1 MRSRLLLVC
10 LCALSPLTH
19 ASSPQTGMS
28 RAERELC
35 RSEVETFFARERAQ
49 HAGGTAVRAP
59 SASQVT
65 RRVED
70 ELRMESALAERFST
84 RIDAD
89 ALQAEL
95 SRIQRESRAPAQL
108 QRLFDA
114 LNRDPHR
121 AAECIARPGL
131 VERLLYRRQQR
142 AAPGSDFAEWWQ
154 STRGQHQAIEPAA
167 LDQVL
172 FLPEASASPREAA
185 GGGSTGLETWISDAD
200 DSGPMAPRA
209 FALAAWNGSEL
220 FLFGGRGPRNTLR
233 ADGGL
238 YTPAIDHW
246 RWASPVGA
254 PGPRE
259 SGVAVWTG
267 SRFLVF
273 GGTSNGSGAQYDPA
287 TDTWTPMSGANAPVG
302 ITRYV
307 TGVWTGSEL
316 LVFGGEA
323 NVHARYNPVTDTWSS
338 LPQSG
343 LPALI
348 PSSVWHQGR
357 MYVWG
362 LRSENGGASLS
373 SRLGAF
379 DVASNQW
386 IPLSTAGAPAAR
398 FETAMT
404 VVDGRIMIFGGSD
417 GFGTVYGDGALYDP
431 ASDSWTAL
439 PGAGAPSARNFPT
452 LVSSGDRAIV
462 FGGQRQSAVNDHGAI
477 YDAASN
483 SWQALPGSAPVGWRS
498 GHAAAWT
505 GSALLVMAGMDEGG
519 EPLRDGGLFNLAS
532 NTWTL
537 FDGGDDLG
545 RLRGAS
551 AVWTG
556 VEALLFGGRSAVTDR
571 PQRGLSWR
579 AATDSFSTL
588 PLQGSP
594 SAREMTAAVW
604 TGAEMIVWG
613 GLDDAVPEILGDGA
627 RFDPAAGEW
636 QPISLI
642 DAALPRYLHTLVWT
656 GQHALVSGG
665 VCPSGLCAS
674 DAGYSPQGDSWTA
687 LPTAGAPAPR
697 ADATAVW
704 TGSEMIVWGG
714 SGAGGAP
721 LASGARF
728 NPQSWSWTGSTAAGP
743 AGRTNHSAVW
753 TGREMLIWAG
763 TPSALPSLWRYA
775 PLTNQ
780 WGAGPSAQ
788 PQAPLGGQTAVWS
801 GSELLVFGGVGA
813 TGGRYDPQA
822 NIWRDITS
830 VGAPAT
836 RADHAALWIG
846 DAMLIMGGAI
856 SQRRSLYYPNGLPLN
871 VFRDGFEP

>member
-1 MRSRLLLVC
+1 MTLRLLLLC
-10 LCALSPLTH
+10 LAGLTTPALATPQLDALSRSERE
-19 ASSPQTGMS
+19 AC
-28 RAERELC
+28 RFAVERFFAAER
-35 RSEVETFFARERAQ
+35 AA
-49 HAGGTAVRAP
+49 HAGEPTARAP
-59 SASQVT
+59 SAA
-65 RRVED
+65 RIAARVEE
-70 ELRMESALAERFST
+70 ELRMESALAERFGR
-84 RIDAD
+84 RIDAG

-95 SRIQRESRAPAQL
+95 LRIQRESRAPAQL
-108 QRLFDA
+108 QRLLDA
-114 LNRDPHR
+114 LNRDPR
-121 AAECIARPGL
+121 LAGECIARPGL
-131 VERLLYRRQQR
+131 VERLLYRRHQR
-142 AAPGSDFAEWWQ
+142 TAPGSDFAEWWL
-154 STRGQHQAIEPAA
+154 SVREQHHAAEPPT
-167 LDQVL
+167 LERPL
-172 FLPEASASPREAA
+172 FLPATDISARTA
-185 GGGSTGLETWISDAD
+185 GDGSSTGVETWISDAD
-200 DSGPMAPRA
+200 DGGPMAPRA
-209 FALAAWNGSEL
+209 FALSAWNGSEL
-220 FLFGGRGPRNTLR
+220 FLFGGRGPRNTTR

-246 RWASPVGA
+246 RWVSPVGA

-273 GGTSNGSGAQYDPA
+273 GGTTNGSGAQYDPL
-287 TDTWTPMSGANAPVG
+287 TDTWAPMSSANAPVG
-302 ITRYV
+302 ITRFV

-323 NVHARYNPVTDTWSS
+323 NVHARYNPVTDTWGS
-338 LPQSG
+338 LPPSG

-362 LRSENGGASLS
+362 LRSENGGATLS

-386 IPLSTAGAPAAR
+386 IPLSTVGAPAAR

-404 VVDGRIMIFGGSD
+404 VVDGRIMIFGGSN

-431 ASDSWTAL
+431 TSDSWTTL
-439 PGAGAPSARNFPT
+439 PSAGAPSARNFPT
-452 LVSSGDRAIV
+452 LVSTGDRAIV
-462 FGGQRQSAVNDHGAI
+462 FGGQRQSAVSDHGAV

-483 SWQALPGSAPVGWRS
+483 GWQALPGSAPLGWRS

-505 GSALLVMAGMDEGG
+505 GSALLVMGGMDEGG
-519 EPLRDGGLFNLAS
+519 EPLRDGGLFDLAS
-532 NTWTL
+532 STWTL

-545 RLRGAS
+545 RVRGAA

-556 VEALLFGGRSAVTDR
+556 VEALLFGGRSAVTER

-579 AATDSFSTL
+579 AATDSFSPL

-604 TGAEMIVWG
+604 TGADMIVWG
-613 GLDDAVPEILGDGA
+613 GLDDAVPEILGDGG
-627 RFDPAAGEW
+627 RFDPAAWEW
-636 QPISLI
+636 RSISSTTSPS
-642 DAALPRYLHTLVWT
+642 PRYLHTLVWT

-665 VCPSGLCAS
+665 VSALGLSA
-674 DAGYSPQGDSWTA
+674 DGAGYSPQGDSWTA
-687 LPTAGAPAPR
+687 LPTEGAPAPR

-704 TGSEMIVWGG
+704 TGSEMIIWGG

-728 NPQSWSWTGSTAAGP
+728 NPQSWSWTGPTAAGP
-743 AGRTNHSAVW
+743 AARSNHSAVW
-753 TGREMLIWAG
+753 SGSEMLIWAG

-780 WGAGPSAQ
+780 WRAGPSAQ

-801 GSELLVFGGVGA
+801 GSELLVFGGAGA

-822 NIWRDITS
+822 NVWRDLTS
-830 VGAPAT
+830 VGAPST

-846 DAMLIMGGAI
+846 DAMLVLGGAI
-856 SQRRSLYYPNGLPLN
+856 GQRRSLYYPNGLPLN